1 MFIAFREEFSGGWN
15 LWLGDEEVTSLTPE
29 LKQELPA
36 MTFDEK
42 AEILYGNKLAQGSTS
57 RIQTVTKVDDPE
69 PEIESSTLKAPG
81 CGSIITD
88 YSPSKFGDL
97 DCESKNA
104 VFTSSAHKSQTI
116 VEKHADAGSI
126 SSIQQ
131 KRTREADLPLTTE
144 MTEPREEQ
152 LSSKKTATPKIVR
165 EGLPKK
171 TTATKKVKTE

>member
-42 AEILYGNKLAQGSTS
+42 AEMFFSLVWSNKTRDSSARDITQILDGVDVFVERVTGLSLYDNKLAQGSTS

-131 KRTREADLPLTTE
+131 K
-144 MTEPREEQ
+144 
-152 LSSKKTATPKIVR
+152 
-165 EGLPKK
+165 
-171 TTATKKVKTE
+171 